1 MLIQIAARRMRIPLK
16 NKQSYTK
23 PLCGSFDMENS
34 LLAGTGP
41 TGGGGDSKTGEGFG
55 QDSNAPAKDFDF
67 SQEGGAW
74 EDAKGYDSSL
84 FDD

>member
-1 MLIQIAARRMRIPLK
+1 MIIPLK

-23 PLCGSFDMENS
+23 PLCRSFDMENS

-41 TGGGGDSKTGEGFG
+41 TGEVSGAGAGEGLG
-55 QDSNAPAKDFDF
+55 QAPNAPAKDFDF